1 MGAPA
6 CRQASVPAGRAFG
19 FIFFWQK
26 SAIKKNKIA
35 KKGCRLNPS
44 RKNFSA
50 LEHNSQLFITFA
62 H

>member
-1 MGAPA
+1 MGRAP
-6 CRQASVPAGRAFG
+6 SGRAFG

-26 SAIKKNKIA
+26 SAIKKIKIT
-35 KKGCRLNPS
+35 KKGCRLYPS